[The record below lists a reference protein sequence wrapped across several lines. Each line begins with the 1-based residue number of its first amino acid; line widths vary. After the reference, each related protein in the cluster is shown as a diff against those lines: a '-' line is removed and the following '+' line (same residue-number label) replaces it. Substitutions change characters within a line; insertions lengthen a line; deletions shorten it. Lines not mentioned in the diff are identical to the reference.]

1 MTTVKR
7 YQFGTPIETEAVIRK
22 VPVVGSQIPEW
33 VQDEVQGTLCR
44 TLAKDEIVYGL
55 GESIRGMNK
64 RGWIYESNNSD
75 DPNHT
80 EDKHSL
86 YASQNFFLI
95 FSREHSYGMF
105 VDTPGKVSFDIG
117 YSKMDQIKIRLEDF
131 DANVYTIDGKNP
143 VEVVRSFHDL
153 IGGSYIPPKWAFGY
167 GQSRWSYMNEQ
178 EVQEVV
184 QSYRDVNIPID
195 SIYLDIDY
203 MDHYKDFTINTE
215 AFPNFD
221 QFTGQMKEQ
230 GIHLVPIIDAGVKI
244 EEGYDV
250 YEEGVENQYFCKKS
264 DGENLIAAVWP
275 GRVHFPDFL
284 DENTREWFGGKY
296 KRLLSQGI
304 DGFWNDMNEP
314 AIFYTEDHL
323 NEVFR
328 EISSYKDQNLDIRSF
343 FAFKDLVG
351 KIDNNPEDYRRFYHH
366 YHGQL
371 IRHDKVHNLYGYYMT
386 RAAGEAFRRYSPN
399 KRILMF
405 SRASY
410 IGMHRYGGVWTGDN
424 KSWWSHLLLSFQ
436 QMPGLN
442 MCGFLYSGSDIGGF
456 GADCT
461 EDLML
466 RWLEMAIMTP
476 LYRNHSAEGT
486 RRQELYRFEHIDWFR
501 NVVNL
506 RYALIPYI
514 YSEFM
519 KAALS
524 GGMYMMPLSFA
535 YPEDERAARVEDQ
548 LIVGESIM
556 LAPVY
561 QQNADGRSVYLPE
574 DMKLIR
580 FRSCED
586 YTEEILSAGYHYISA
601 ALNETIMFLRE
612 GHVLPLA
619 QPAQNVEQINYDEL
633 HYITYNA
640 KPKDYMMYND
650 DGVTPVNLF

>member
-1 MTTVKR
+1 MTTVKHFR
-7 YQFGTPIETEAVIRK
+7 FGTPIETEAVIREI
-22 VPVVGSQIPEW
+22 PVEGNSIPGW
-33 VQDEVQGTLCR
+33 RQDDARGTLCR
-44 TLAKDEIVYGL
+44 DLTEDEIVYGL
-55 GESIRGMNK
+55 GESVRGMNK

-95 FSREHSYGMF
+95 FSRKHSYGMF

-117 YSKMDQIKIRLEDF
+117 YSKMDQIKIRFEDF
-131 DANVYTIDGKNP
+131 DANIYTIEGENP
-143 VEVVRSFHDL
+143 AEIIRSFHNL
-153 IGGSYIPPKWAFGY
+153 IGSSYIPPKWAFGY
-167 GQSRWSYMNEQ
+167 GQSRWSYRDEQ
-178 EVQEVV
+178 EVREVV
-184 QSYRDVNIPID
+184 QSYRDAKIPID
-195 SIYLDIDY
+195 SVYLDIDY
-203 MDHYKDFTINTE
+203 MDHYKDFTINTKT
-215 AFPNFD
+215 FPNFD
-221 QFTGQMKEQ
+221 QFTRQMKEQ

-244 EEGYDV
+244 EKGYDV
-250 YEEGVENQYFCKKS
+250 YEEGVEKQYFCKKA
-264 DGENLIAAVWP
+264 DGENLVAAVWP

-284 DENTREWFGGKY
+284 DGKAREWFGSKY
-296 KRLLSQGI
+296 KWLLSQGV

-323 NEVFR
+323 KEVFR
-328 EISSYKDQNLDIRSF
+328 EINLYRDQNLDIRSF

-351 KIDNNPEDYRRFYHH
+351 KIDNNPEDYRRFYHR

-371 IRHDKVHNLYGYYMT
+371 VRHDKVHNLYGYYMT
-386 RAAGEAFRRYSPN
+386 RAAGEAFRRYSPD

-486 RRQELYRFEHIDWFR
+486 RRQELYRFEHVEWFR
-501 NVVNL
+501 NLVNL

-524 GGMYMMPLSFA
+524 GGMYMLPLSFV
-535 YPEDERAARVEDQ
+535 YPGDERAEHVEDQ

-586 YTEEILSAGYHYISA
+586 YEEEILPAGDHYIPV
-601 ALNETIMFLRE
+601 ALNETVMFLRK

-619 QPAQNVEQINYDEL
+619 QPAQDVEQIDYSKLSYFAYDAAPED
-633 HYITYNA
+633 YKIRSSTVA
-640 KPKDYMMYND
+640 K
-650 DGVTPVNLF
+650 

>member
-1 MTTVKR
+1 MTTVKHF
-7 YQFGTPIETEAVIRK
+7 QFGTLIETGAVIRN
-22 VPVVGSQIPEW
+22 VPAAGSRIPGW
-33 VQDEVQGTLCR
+33 VQDEAQGTLCR
-44 TLAKDEIVYGL
+44 DLSEDEIVYGL
-55 GESIRGMNK
+55 GESVRGMNK

-95 FSREHSYGMF
+95 FSRQHSYGMF

-117 YSKMDQIKIRLEDF
+117 YSKMDQMKISLDDF
-131 DANVYTIDGKNP
+131 AANVYTIEGENP
-143 VEVVRSFHDL
+143 TEVIRSFHDL
-153 IGGSYIPPKWAFGY
+153 IGKSYIPPKWAFGY

-178 EVQEVV
+178 EVLEVV
-184 QSYRDVNIPID
+184 RSYRDAGIPID
-195 SIYLDIDY
+195 SVYLDIDY
-203 MDHYKDFTINTE
+203 MDHYKDFTINNE
-215 AFPNFD
+215 AFPDFD
-221 QFTGQMKEQ
+221 RFTRQMKEQ

-244 EEGYDV
+244 EKGYDV
-250 YEEGVENQYFCKKS
+250 YEEGVEKQYFCQKEN
-264 DGENLIAAVWP
+264 GENLVAAVWP

-284 DENTREWFGGKY
+284 DEKTREWFGGKY
-296 KRLLSQGI
+296 QWLISQGV

-323 NEVFR
+323 KEVFR
-328 EISSYKDQNLDIRSF
+328 KIDLYRDQNLDIRSF
-343 FAFKDLVG
+343 FAFKELVD

-371 IRHDKVHNLYGYYMT
+371 VRHDKVHNLYGYYMT
-386 RAAGEAFRRYSPN
+386 MAAGEAFRRYSPD

-501 NVVNL
+501 NLVNL

-519 KAALS
+519 KAVLS
-524 GGMYMMPLSFA
+524 GGMYMMPLSFV
-535 YPEDERAARVEDQ
+535 YPEDERADRVEDQ

-561 QQNADGRSVYLPE
+561 LQNAVGRSVYLPE

-586 YTEEILSAGYHYISA
+586 YEEEILTAGDHYIPV
-601 ALNETIMFLRE
+601 ALNETILFLRK
-612 GHVLPLA
+612 GHVLPMA
-619 QPAQNVEQINYDEL
+619 QPAQDVEQIDYSKLFYLTYEAEPEDYEL
-633 HYITYNA
+633 
-640 KPKDYMMYND
+640 YND
-650 DGVTPVNLF
+650 DGISTVS